1 MIRTF
6 SITQTSEGASDSTW
20 FFLMPSIWAPL
31 RCTARK
37 VDIARGIT
45 HGIAKSITKGLSKGL
60 SKGITKEIAR
70 RALVEDLSQQAFG
83 RTYLLVSAN
92 SLLRA
97 LRELDRV
104 LPRERT

>member
-45 HGIAKSITKGLSKGL
+45 HGIAKSITKGLSKG
-60 SKGITKEIAR
+60 ITKEIAR

>member
-45 HGIAKSITKGLSKGL
+45 HGIAKSITKGLSKG
-60 SKGITKEIAR
+60 ITKEIAR

-83 RTYLLVSAN
+83 NTYLLVSAN

>member
-1 MIRTF
+1 
-6 SITQTSEGASDSTW
+6 
-20 FFLMPSIWAPL
+20 MPSSRATL
-31 RCTARK
+31 SCTARK

-45 HGIAKSITKGLSKGL
+45 HGIAKSITKGL